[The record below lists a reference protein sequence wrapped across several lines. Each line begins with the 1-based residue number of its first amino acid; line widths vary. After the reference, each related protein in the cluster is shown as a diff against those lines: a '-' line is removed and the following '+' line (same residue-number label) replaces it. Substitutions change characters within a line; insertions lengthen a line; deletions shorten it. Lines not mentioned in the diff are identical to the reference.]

1 MKLTNCKLRH
11 IENYQQVKEHVIPTK
26 VTLMLSIVITKF
38 LNKSMINFQKDLT
51 VLKSLTII
59 NLNKRE
65 ELTTKN
71 ISNYQRTN
79 WLLNGLMMNKMNMS
93 LKWKRNRRLRKKKD
107 LNKLSI
113 LRVSSRKIKPRLTV
127 IELKF
132 LLISRRSRLTNMNN
146 LFHILYHL
154 NET

>member
-132 LLISRRSRLTNMNN
+132 LLISRRSRLTNMSN